1 MGLEVYEVVSES
13 GRSST
18 FTIGPLRSGQSF
30 TIGTVLRRA
39 LLSDLEGVA
48 IAGLRIEGVNHEFA
62 RLPGIKEDVI
72 DILLNVKQIG
82 LCGVLKEPYLLA
94 KLMYTGPG
102 FITAKDVELPDGISL
117 LEPNQYIASVS
128 DNKTVKMEFLIKRGR
143 GYELGPVVAPYELGP
158 LVSGASETGE
168 LSEFLATG
176 AVYMP
181 VKAVTFSV
189 EPIVGVYWDNVTSE
203 ESERL
208 LLEVSTN
215 GSITPAE
222 AINAAIDTIRDF
234 LKILKDRFVPTT
246 IENSQ
251 NSQLEEFFS

>member
-1 MGLEVYEVVSES
+1 MNPGPVYINFANKY
-13 GRSST
+13 G
-18 FTIGPLRSGQSF
+18 SF
-30 TIGTVLRRA
+30 
-39 LLSDLEGVA
+39 
-48 IAGLRIEGVNHEFA
+48 
-62 RLPGIKEDVI
+62 
-72 DILLNVKQIG
+72 
-82 LCGVLKEPYLLA
+82 
-94 KLMYTGPG
+94 
-102 FITAKDVELPDGISL
+102 
-117 LEPNQYIASVS
+117 
-128 DNKTVKMEFLIKRGR
+128 KTEFLIKRGR

-222 AINAAIDTIRDF
+222 AVNAAIDTIRDF
-234 LKILKDRFVPTT
+234 LKMLKDRFVPTT